1 MRAPDDPW
9 VGLEETD
16 EKTAEEAFWTRLIF
30 EGSDSAHAG
39 PIRCAATKEMDERVS
54 EMSRLP
60 EAMFTRGLS
69 EGEAKAVAGYMATAG
84 RGLDAALVAL
94 RIDEADRPAVQATSR
109 TRRAT

>member
-60 EAMFTRGLS
+60 EAVFT
-69 EGEAKAVAGYMATAG
+69 